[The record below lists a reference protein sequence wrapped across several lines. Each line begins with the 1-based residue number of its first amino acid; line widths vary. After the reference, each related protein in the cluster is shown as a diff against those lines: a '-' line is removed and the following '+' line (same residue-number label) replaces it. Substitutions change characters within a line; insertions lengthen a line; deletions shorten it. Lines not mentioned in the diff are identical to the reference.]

1 MWKIGSYIKQRKSA
15 IIRAFCYRK
24 GVLILN
30 LNQYTKEEIKEMS
43 LIELTHAILTES
55 KQAIAFDELI
65 NQITK
70 LQGVTKAEIMERIP
84 QFYTDLNVDGRFN
97 TSGENK
103 WGLKDWYPIDQIE
116 DEMTNPVKPKKKKTK
131 KAVELD
137 DDLEEDELDD
147 FDDLDDV
154 EDLSDD
160 DDLLEDDDD
169 DDIVED
175 DIVEDDFD
183 IEEDD
188 DEDLD
193 DEDEDKI

>member
-1 MWKIGSYIKQRKSA
+1 
-15 IIRAFCYRK
+15 
-24 GVLILN
+24 
-30 LNQYTKEEIKEMS
+30 MS
-43 LIELTHAILTES
+43 LIEMTHALLTES

-65 NQITK
+65 NQIIK
-70 LQGVTKAEIMERIP
+70 LQGITKAEIMERIP

-97 TSGENK
+97 TSGGDNK

-131 KAVELD
+131 KAVAEID
-137 DDLEEDELDD
+137 DDLLEDELDD

-154 EDLSDD
+154 EDLGDD
-160 DDLLEDDDD
+160 DDLLEE

-183 IEEDD
+183 IEEDE
-188 DEDLD
+188 DE